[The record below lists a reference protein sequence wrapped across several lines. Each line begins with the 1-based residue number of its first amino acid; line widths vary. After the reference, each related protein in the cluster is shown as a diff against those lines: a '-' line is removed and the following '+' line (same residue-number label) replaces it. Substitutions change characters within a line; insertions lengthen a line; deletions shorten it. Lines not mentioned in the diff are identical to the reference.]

1 MSELYWKTERRKVSE
16 LIFAEKNPRKLTEK
30 QRLDLSESLKKFDL
44 AEIPVVTTENE
55 IIAGNQRVK
64 VLTMLGRSDDEIDVR
79 VPSRQ
84 LTVEEKEEYLLR
96 SNKNTGEW
104 DFDSLIKDFDI
115 DMLTD
120 VGFTS
125 DELHDNA
132 GKDDPEDNGK
142 PDKGGATLPEMEIK
156 AFEHHDY
163 IVLAFNNTYDW
174 LNACQLFGIEKI
186 NVSFVKGHKKVG
198 LGRIVDGRKL
208 LELVGR

>member
-79 VPSRQ
+79 VPSRE

-104 DFDSLIKDFDI
+104 DFDSLLKDFDI
-115 DMLTD
+115 D
-120 VGFTS
+120 S
-125 DELHDNA
+125 NR
-132 GKDDPEDNGK
+132 
-142 PDKGGATLPEMEIK
+142 PD
-156 AFEHHDY
+156 
-163 IVLAFNNTYDW
+163 
-174 LNACQLFGIEKI
+174 
-186 NVSFVKGHKKVG
+186 SRSS
-198 LGRIVDGRKL
+198 GR
-208 LELVGR
+208 